1 MKPSRLIPL
10 LVSLTLALV
19 SAATWAQTEPLG
31 RLFFTPEKR
40 AALDRQR
47 QLNLT
52 QVREATDENPVLTVN
67 GLVRRSGGRSTT
79 WVNGA
84 AVDETNAI
92 PGTTVST
99 GQGATVNV
107 GERKLKVGESL
118 NQTTGEKEDVLGGGQ
133 IRVQPGSPAKR

>member
-1 MKPSRLIPL
+1 MNRPRLIPFL
-10 LVSLTLALV
+10 ASLALTA
-19 SAATWAQTEPLG
+19 SAWAQSEPLG

-52 QVREATDENPVLTVN
+52 QVREAADDNPVLTVN

-133 IRVQPGSPAKR
+133 LQIRPGNGKSR